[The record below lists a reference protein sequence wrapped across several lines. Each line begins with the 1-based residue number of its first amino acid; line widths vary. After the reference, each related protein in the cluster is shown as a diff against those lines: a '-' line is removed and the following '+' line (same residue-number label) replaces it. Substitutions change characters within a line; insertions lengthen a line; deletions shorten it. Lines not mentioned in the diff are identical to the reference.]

1 MSKDRLEE
9 LRKRLG
15 ELKVRARSDE
25 TNLPIEKLSEL
36 FGAIRALEDSAE
48 NYCDSLAQPK
58 PTVDLQALE
67 RARRKLTVIEAIE
80 GMRNPSYFDEFA
92 ATLAEHPYALPR
104 ALFDA
109 QGREIVTIDLPN
121 SFGRPQFQKERTD
134 LALAI
139 LYPGSFTYRY
149 YGLPTKIE
157 TGQWSQTFVAR
168 LRMHTLSP
176 SPIFKVEKNGR
187 KLDVYKPIVLRARQV
202 DEENPFICMNCLSLA
217 GLDEGCYH
225 SPHTRRPLKLPSS
238 SPITQNQELQR
249 EEGESVEMRAPLD
262 SIISK
267 VTYLRNLKVG
277 TAVLGFERSV
287 PVANR
292 VTIVDYDPP
301 IGVIM
306 ETKGITFRVNIP
318 SQFLES
324 VMQRTPLV
332 RDVVTQ
338 ILAKRI
344 SDLLS
349 ENGMPSY
356 HLEPI
361 LSGLMHSIGLDSEN
375 VEVEPALT
383 SFSHTGWIKD
393 AVETT
398 FAEGAAYYERF
409 AVQQRKLQALFDAA
423 VRKPLN
429 EAVIRTELKTVL
441 MHSLAHSLLIAGCV
455 TAGCLPTD
463 LEYLIGDDEIV
474 LFDAADGG
482 NGSSEMIFEFCTS
495 KEPFEIAETAEDT
508 VREKTYRP
516 KFFDEAF
523 AELLLPCQQ
532 GVAERIFHRG
542 FAAPNHEEIKR
553 RYIGLERQ
561 KESYSN
567 EYQSIS
573 NIGVENCFR
582 SSIGYHFALTHQ
594 LQPRQADRLKEALS
608 ICLHGCPDCLVLGSK
623 CNEGGF
629 MEKYFVSKAILDE
642 YFRYLTHGVTLDYS
656 VEDSVIESLLKE
668 RGVVI
673 LTERIT
679 RETGNGAGETLLTRV
694 SEFSGRGIDHK
705 FVRFAGYWVD
715 SPLEIDEIRY
725 DAMLVLV

>member
-1 MSKDRLEE
+1 MSKDRLEG
-9 LRKRLG
+9 LRNRLN
-15 ELKVRARSDE
+15 ELKARARADE

-36 FGAIRALEDSAE
+36 FVAIQALEDSAE
-48 NYCDSLAQPK
+48 NYSDSLSQPK
-58 PTVDLQALE
+58 ASVDLQALE
-67 RARRKLTVIEAIE
+67 RLRRKLTVIEAIE
-80 GMRNPSYFDEFA
+80 GMRNPSYFPEFA
-92 ATLAEHPYALPR
+92 ATLAEHPYALPK

-109 QGREIVTIDLPN
+109 QGTEIVTIDFPN
-121 SFGRPQFQKERTD
+121 SLGRPQFQKERTD
-134 LALAI
+134 LTLAI

-149 YGLPTKIE
+149 YGLPAKIE

-176 SPIFKVEKNGR
+176 SPIFKVKKNGR
-187 KLDVYKPIVLRARQV
+187 NLDVYKPIVLRARQV
-202 DEENPFICMNCLSLA
+202 DEENPFICMNCLSIA

-225 SPHTRRPLKLPSS
+225 SPHIRRPLRLPSS

-249 EEGESVEMRAPLD
+249 EASESIEMRAPLD

-267 VTYLRNLKVG
+267 VTWLRNLKVG

-287 PVANR
+287 PAANR

-306 ETKGITFRVNIP
+306 QTKGVAFRVNIP
-318 SQFLES
+318 DQFLES
-324 VMQRTPLV
+324 LMQRPPLV
-332 RDVVTQ
+332 RDLVTQ
-338 ILAKRI
+338 ILAKRV

-361 LSGLMHSIGLDSEN
+361 LSGFMHSIGLDSEN
-375 VEVEPALT
+375 FELRTGLA
-383 SFSHTGWIKD
+383 SYSNAGWIRD
-393 AVETT
+393 AIETT
-398 FAEGAAYYERF
+398 VTEGAAYYERF
-409 AVQQRKLQALFDAA
+409 GVQQRKLQTLFETAA
-423 VRKPLN
+423 RKQLN
-429 EAVIRTELKTVL
+429 EAMIKSEFATVL

-463 LEYLIGDDEIV
+463 LEYLIGDDEVV

-482 NGSSEMIFEFCTS
+482 NGSSEMIYEFCTS
-495 KEPFEIAETAEDT
+495 KEPFELAETEEAPSK
-508 VREKTYRP
+508 EKTYRP

-542 FAAPNHEEIKR
+542 LAAPNHEDIKR

-561 KESYSN
+561 KESYSK

-573 NIGVENCFR
+573 DIGVENCFR
-582 SSIGYHFALTHQ
+582 ASIGYHFALLHQ

-608 ICLHGCPDCLVLGSK
+608 ICIHGCPDCLVLGSK

-642 YFRYLTHGVTLDYS
+642 YFRYQTRGITLDHS

-668 RGVVI
+668 RGAVI
-673 LTERIT
+673 LIERIT
-679 RETGNGAGETLLTRV
+679 PETDNKAEETLLTRV
-694 SEFSGRGIDHK
+694 SEFGGREIDHK

-715 SPLEIDEIRY
+715 SPLETEEIRY
-725 DAMLVLV
+725 NAMLVLV